1 MGGCCAP
8 ASLHDDR
15 PIPLQCHSGWFD
27 EFGEFERLNG
37 EFTDMQQHQPNSLP
51 NDGWRLLRPMET
63 GDPKPG
69 GFRMGIWAKP
79 GHVPDNPNWMMR
91 ADGEFRAKNLKT
103 DHFLDFLLRPESFPG
118 LQEWRDLYEQEDQDS
133 TSYRKYLKYCK
144 VKAPGMYARDH
155 IWLYTIRRGIVEG
168 EPDSIFVS
176 IRSVLDAQELQR
188 VFWAANKRF
197 KILKFKFKFPRARTF
212 ELFRARSRLHRSQIV
227 QVNTRWKALAEIYTM
242 HSFAP
247 FSNLNFFVKNR

>member
-27 EFGEFERLNG
+27 EFVEFERLNG

-133 TSYRKYLKYCK
+133 TSSRKYLKYCK

-188 VFWAANKRF
+188 VFWAANKSF
-197 KILKFKFKFPRARTF
+197 KILKFKFKFPRA
-212 ELFRARSRLHRSQIV
+212 
-227 QVNTRWKALAEIYTM
+227 
-242 HSFAP
+242 
-247 FSNLNFFVKNR
+247 